1 MESSPLAEIGPL
13 AGYTVGVTAARR
25 ADEFGALL
33 QRRGAAV
40 MQAPAIRIL
49 PLADDA
55 QLRQV
60 TQRIIADPPQIIVA
74 TTGIGFRGWVEAAHE
89 WDLAD
94 DLLDALSRARVLAR
108 GPKATG
114 ALRAAGLREEWS
126 PASESSAEVLEHLR
140 AEGVAGRRVAVQLHG
155 ATTEW
160 EPLPDFSQG
169 LRELGAEVTAIPV
182 YRWTPPP
189 DLAPLDRLLESTLCG
204 TVDLLAFTS
213 APAVASMLG
222 RARETGILERLLSV
236 LRDGVVSACVGPVTA
251 GPLEA
256 LAVPT
261 VQPARF
267 RLGALARLVGEEL
280 VRRTRVIEVGEHELS
295 LRGQAVVLDG
305 ALRPISPAGMS
316 LLSELAARPGQV
328 VSQEKLLS
336 RLPGRGVDTHAVES
350 AVARLRSAL
359 GDNSIV
365 QTVTKRGYRLAIP

>member
-1 MESSPLAEIGPL
+1 MKPSPADDLGPL
-13 AGYTVGVTAARR
+13 AGYTVGLTAARR
-25 ADEFGALL
+25 ADEFAALL
-33 QRRGAAV
+33 ERRGATV

-55 QLRQV
+55 ELRRVTRQV
-60 TQRIIADPPQIIVA
+60 IADPPQIMVA
-74 TTGIGFRGWVEAAHE
+74 TTGIGFRGWIEAAYE

-94 DLLDALSRARVLAR
+94 DLLDALGRTRLLAR

-140 AEGVAGRRVAVQLHG
+140 AEGIDGLRVAVQLHG

-169 LRELGAEVTAIPV
+169 LRSLGADVTAVSV
-182 YRWTPPP
+182 YRWTPPTDP
-189 DLAPLDRLLESTLCG
+189 TALDRLLESTLAR

-213 APAVASMLG
+213 APAVASLLG
-222 RARETGILERLLSV
+222 RARETGILDRLLKV
-236 LRDGVVSACVGPVTA
+236 LREDVVCACVGPVTA

-256 LAVPT
+256 LEVPT

-280 VRRTRVIEVGEHELS
+280 SGRSRLIEIGAHELNM
-295 LRGQAVVLDG
+295 RGQAVVLDG
-305 ALRPISPAGMS
+305 TLRPISPAGMS
-316 LLSELAARPGQV
+316 LLRELTLQPGQV

-336 RLPGRGVDTHAVES
+336 RLPGRGADTHAVES
-350 AVARLRSAL
+350 AVARLRVAL
-359 GDNSIV
+359 GDTSIV
-365 QTVTKRGYRLAIP
+365 QTVTKRGYRLAVR